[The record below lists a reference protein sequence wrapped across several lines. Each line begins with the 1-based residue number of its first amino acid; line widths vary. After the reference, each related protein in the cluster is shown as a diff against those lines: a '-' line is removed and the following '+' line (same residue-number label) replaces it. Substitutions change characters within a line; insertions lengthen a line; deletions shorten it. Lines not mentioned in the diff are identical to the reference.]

1 MRLHSIS
8 LAACVA
14 LSGMAC
20 AQNDTDAQQFTLTN
34 RSAQAQQTAF
44 MVKYVAQ
51 DTVYLAAGRNAGLAE
66 GMKLLVKRA
75 DNVSTAATTGEAT
88 DSFVVAELM
97 VLSVT
102 DTSAVCNIEK
112 APGDLHKGD
121 FAYMTAEQAEV
132 LAAQQAMGGFR
143 KYPQVISF
151 SEGDPMEEEMRE
163 AVPRPPLPE
172 VNRIRGR
179 IGMDYS
185 GIRSQ
190 GTAGTLSTQMGV
202 VFRGDMTRIAGTHW
216 NLSGYWR
223 GRLARNSTDQ
233 QSLQDLI
240 NRTYHLSMV
249 YENPQSHWVAG
260 FGRLYVPW
268 ANSLETVDGGY
279 FGRRLSSS
287 VTAGMF
293 AGTSPD
299 PASWSYDPNRR
310 MGGGFIN
317 FEGGS
322 FDSVHYF
329 STSGAGVS
337 MLKWDI
343 DRPFV
348 FFENNLSYKKYVS
361 IYQSLQADNPKDASG
376 TSRVGAGV
384 SRSFTTVRFQPIE
397 RLSFDVN
404 HNYLRDVPTFDPRLI
419 GTGLLDK
426 YLFQGLSFGT
436 RVETW
441 YHVSLYA
448 NVGRSDR
455 SGDTRSS
462 LNQMYGVTAGRIW
475 KTGIRADVRY
485 SEFDSSFGS
494 GNYRALSL
502 SRGLGDNVR
511 FEMQVGRQ
519 MIASSFTSQTNS
531 RFLNASTDI
540 NLGPRYFFQAGY
552 TTERGGTLDYDQWTM
567 TMGYRFDNRMRGVQP

>member
-8 LAACVA
+8 LAACIA
-14 LSGMAC
+14 FTSMAY
-20 AQNDTDAQQFTLTN
+20 AQNDSDTQQVTLSN
-34 RSAQAQQTAF
+34 RPARAQQTAF

-66 GMKLLVKRA
+66 GMRLVVKRA
-75 DNVSTAATTGEAT
+75 DNVSTTASTGEAT
-88 DSFVVAELM
+88 GAYVVAELT
-97 VLSVT
+97 VITIT

-121 FAYMTAEQAEV
+121 YAYMTAAQVEV
-132 LAAQQAMGGFR
+132 LAQQKSLAGFR

-190 GTAGTLSTQMGV
+190 GTAGTMNTQMGV
-202 VFRGDMTRIAGTHW
+202 VFRADMTRIAGTHW

-223 GRLARNSTDQ
+223 GRLTQNSTDQ

-240 NRTYHLSMV
+240 NRTYHLSML

-268 ANSLETVDGGY
+268 ASSLETIDGGY

-287 VTAGMF
+287 VTAGVF
-293 AGTSPD
+293 AGTTPD
-299 PASWSYDPNRR
+299 PSSWSYDPNRR

-317 FEGGS
+317 VEGGS

-343 DRPFV
+343 DRPFL
-348 FFENNLSYKKYVS
+348 FFENNLSYKKYMS
-361 IYQSLQADNPKDASG
+361 LYQSLQADDPKDAAG
-376 TSRVGAGV
+376 TSLVGPGI
-384 SRSFTTVRFQPIE
+384 SRSFTTFRFQPIE

-441 YHVSLYA
+441 YRVSLYA
-448 NVGRSDR
+448 NVGRSNR
-455 SGDTRSS
+455 SGDTKYS

-475 KTGIRADVRY
+475 KTGLRADVRY

-494 GNYRALSL
+494 GNYRAVSL
-502 SRGLGDNVR
+502 SRGLGENVR

-519 MIASSFTSQTNS
+519 KIASSFTSQTSS
-531 RFLNASTDI
+531 RFLNANTDI

-552 TTERGGTLDYDQWTM
+552 TTERGGTLDYDQWTV
-567 TMGYRFDNRMRGVQP
+567 TMGYRFDNRMKGVRP